1 MALLGN
7 FNTKNNM
14 NGIQHDKIVNLCRTL
29 QEGCSI
35 HAKHEGAYVRL
46 EERKGGHLMRCF
58 LVHPSHG
65 QSITDTLLDIGAI
78 CQDERVSLQN
88 G

>member
-1 MALLGN
+1 
-7 FNTKNNM
+7 
-14 NGIQHDKIVNLCRTL
+14 
-29 QEGCSI
+29 
-35 HAKHEGAYVRL
+35 
-46 EERKGGHLMRCF
+46 MRCF